1 MNIIVVD
8 TSTGTRSVGD
18 ERTPTDLTTYEG
30 VVAHELEHL
39 LHNYSDPGELSWV
52 DEGLAD
58 FAIFL
63 NGYRRRRLAP
73 RPTTRS
79 STARRR

>member
-1 MNIIVVD
+1 MNVIVID
-8 TSTGTRSVGD
+8 TGNWDELVGNTD
-18 ERTPTDLTTYEG
+18 TTDLTIEG
-30 VVAHELEHL
+30 VIAHELQHL
-39 LHNYSDPGELSWV
+39 LHNYSDPGELYWV

-63 NGYRRRRLAP
+63 NGYPTAART